1 MCPNLAISGWEAPRE
16 PKKVKGR
23 KGAGRERDAAG
34 THCARSGPARS
45 PPPHPRRCAGSS
57 WRGRGGRRCTGA
69 AGGWPRP
76 SRSAR
81 AAPRPRGRRGPRLRP
96 ARGRPGPR
104 RRPQR
109 AGSAWHLPR
118 APGAAPAAGVREA
131 AGTRCETV
139 RAEAV
144 GGCWWL
150 QPSRQPCTPSALRL
164 RRRADLRPAALYS
177 TSHPRG
183 GLRARDTEHFLPG
196 LHQAPA
202 PAHTHSHP
210 PPAPAPTPGCAW
222 VTPPRPPGLGGGG
235 EGEEAPLRGMRGAPT
250 RREVAAPAARSF

>member
-144 GGCWWL
+144 RGCWWL

-183 GLRARDTEHFLPG
+183 GWVPATPSISYRDCIRPPPPHTPTHTRLRPQPPLRAAPG
-196 LHQAPA
+196 
-202 PAHTHSHP
+202 
-210 PPAPAPTPGCAW
+210 
-222 VTPPRPPGLGGGG
+222 
-235 EGEEAPLRGMRGAPT
+235 
-250 RREVAAPAARSF
+250 